1 MIASIPASYPFE
13 KVVADYFSQVG
24 FKYLLYADRYS
35 GWISTVKIK
44 PNEGDSKFLKS
55 FFNNLFA
62 VFGVPVE
69 ISTDGGPP
77 FNSHNYAQFLK
88 KWGITPRLSSAHYPQ
103 SNGRAELAVKSA
115 KRILIGNSD
124 KNGNIDNDRV
134 ARALLQHRN
143 TPLQDIGLSPAQI
156 LYGRNLNDCMPSL
169 HDAMMVRE
177 EWRVAADEREIAMR
191 KRHVR
196 SVDAYNEHTKEL
208 PELEERDFVAVQN
221 QHGNKPGRWDR
232 TGIVIDKLPYRQ
244 YRIKMDGSN
253 RPSIRNRR
261 FLRKIDPIC
270 AEPSGPV
277 VVRTSTSRADS
288 AKETIVDQPTSD
300 QRSAISTQPTPSPLQ
315 PLPPSNPTPSQPSP
329 PSTSSETVQPSSVRR
344 SSRNTVPRRV
354 FEAQHH
360 GKSHSER
367 ALGNSGK
374 S

>member
-1 MIASIPASYPFE
+1 MLTKIYP
-13 KVVADYFSQVG
+13 
-24 FKYLLYADRYS
+24 
-35 GWISTVKIK
+35 
-44 PNEGDSKFLKS
+44 KFLKS

-253 RPSIRNRR
+253 RPSIRN
-261 FLRKIDPIC
+261 
-270 AEPSGPV
+270 
-277 VVRTSTSRADS
+277 
-288 AKETIVDQPTSD
+288 
-300 QRSAISTQPTPSPLQ
+300 
-315 PLPPSNPTPSQPSP
+315 
-329 PSTSSETVQPSSVRR
+329 
-344 SSRNTVPRRV
+344 
-354 FEAQHH
+354 
-360 GKSHSER
+360 
-367 ALGNSGK
+367 
-374 S
+374 